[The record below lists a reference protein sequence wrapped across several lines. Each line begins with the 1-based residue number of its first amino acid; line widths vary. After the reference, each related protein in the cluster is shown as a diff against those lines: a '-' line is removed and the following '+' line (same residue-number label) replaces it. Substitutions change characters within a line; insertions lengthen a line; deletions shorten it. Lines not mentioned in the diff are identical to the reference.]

1 MQLPSNTRLIKDVNL
16 AEDGL
21 YDILFMDFVEG
32 YPESKIVFSLAST
45 AEGSTLEGVSR
56 KVTGIQKL
64 VQQFLKLLMTKVG
77 TDPLR
82 PERGTNFPDVLSH
95 GNLHSTGETDG
106 MVKGAIATAAE
117 QLASIT
123 SDRGSVYEQ
132 LQSAELTGLT
142 VGVNAVSINI
152 QVTSVAG
159 EGASIFTPFPR
170 LDMNINV

>member
-1 MQLPSNTRLIKDVNL
+1 MQLPSNTRLIRDVNL
-16 AEDGL
+16 AEGGL

-45 AEGSTLEGVSR
+45 AEGVSLEGVSR

-64 VQQFLKLLMTKVG
+64 TQQFLKLLLTKVG

-82 PERGTNFPDVLSH
+82 PELGTDFPDIISH
-95 GNLHSTGETDG
+95 GNLHSNGETEG
-106 MVKGAIATAAE
+106 MVEWAISSATE
-117 QLASIT
+117 QLSALT

-142 VGVNAVSINI
+142 VGVNAISINI
-152 QVTSVAG
+152 RITSVAG
-159 EGASIFTPFPR
+159 EEASIFTPFPR